1 MFALDEKKTYFCIR
15 LKQLIMSDN
24 ITKEEII
31 EQFKGN
37 KILKYSTYVV
47 GGIAVIVLAV
57 LSYQKFISGPNQEAS
72 KAEIA
77 NAIMYLE
84 KDSTQLA
91 TEEFEYLA
99 SEYNGYKGG
108 ELSQYALGNLY
119 FEQGDYEAAL
129 NELKGVKLDDT
140 YLMTLAIGTQ
150 GDCYSELGD
159 YKSAVEMYIKAATRI
174 KNEATTPLFYFKAGL
189 NAEEAGDFS
198 KAAEYYNIIKSDY
211 LSFASQKGIDKYIT
225 RAENSIIE

>member
-1 MFALDEKKTYFCIR
+1 
-15 LKQLIMSDN
+15 MSEN
-24 ITKEEII
+24 ITKEELI

-37 KILKYSTYVV
+37 KILKYATTGV
-47 GGIAVIVLAV
+47 GVIAVIVLAV
-57 LSYQKFISGPNQEAS
+57 LAYNNFIVEPTEKAS
-72 KAEIA
+72 EAEIA
-77 NAIMYLE
+77 NAVMYLE

-99 SEYNGYKGG
+99 SEYDGYNGG
-108 ELSQYALGNLY
+108 EVAQFELGNLY

-129 NELKGVKLDDT
+129 NELKGVDIDDT

-159 YKSAVEMYIKAATRI
+159 YQSAVEMYVKAAERRDNDVTS
-174 KNEATTPLFYFKAGL
+174 PMFYFKAGL
-189 NAEEAGDFS
+189 NAEEAGDFG
-198 KAAEYYNIIKSDY
+198 KAAEFYKIIKSDY
-211 LSFASQKGIDKYIT
+211 STFANQKGIDKYIT

>member
-1 MFALDEKKTYFCIR
+1 
-15 LKQLIMSDN
+15 MSDN
-24 ITKEEII
+24 ITKEELI

-57 LSYQKFISGPNQEAS
+57 LAYKNFVAEPKEKAS
-72 KAEIA
+72 EAEIA
-77 NAIMYLE
+77 NGIMYLE
-84 KDSTQLA
+84 NDSTRLA
-91 TEEFEYLA
+91 TEEFEYLV
-99 SEYNGYKGG
+99 SEYDGYKGG
-108 ELSQYALGNLY
+108 EVSQYALGNLY

-129 NELKGVKLDDT
+129 NELKGVKLEDT

-159 YKSAVEMYIKAATRI
+159 YQKAVKMYVKAAER
-174 KNEATTPLFYFKAGL
+174 KENDVTTPMFYYKAGL

-198 KAAEYYNIIKSDY
+198 KAAEFYKIIKADY
-211 LSFASQKGIDKYIT
+211 LSFSQQKGIDKYIT

>member
-1 MFALDEKKTYFCIR
+1 
-15 LKQLIMSDN
+15 MSDN

-47 GGIAVIVLAV
+47 GGIAVVVLAV
-57 LSYQKFISGPNQEAS
+57 LSYQKFVSGPKEDAS
-72 KAEIA
+72 KSEIA
-77 NAIMYLE
+77 NGIMYLE
-84 KDSTQLA
+84 KDSTILA
-91 TEEFEYLA
+91 TEEFEYLV

-108 ELSQYALGNLY
+108 EVAQYALGNLY

-129 NELKGVKLDDT
+129 KELKGVKLDDT

-159 YKSAVEMYIKAATRI
+159 YKNAVKMYVKAAERI
-174 KNEATTPLFYFKAGL
+174 KNETTTPMFYFKAGL

-198 KAAEYYNIIKSDY
+198 KAAEYYKIVKSDY

>member
-1 MFALDEKKTYFCIR
+1 
-15 LKQLIMSDN
+15 MSDN
-24 ITKEEII
+24 ITKEVMI

-37 KILKYSTYVV
+37 KILKYSTYAV

-57 LSYQKFISGPNQEAS
+57 LSYQKFVSGPNEEAS

-77 NAIMYLE
+77 NGILYLE

-91 TEEFEYLA
+91 TEEFDYLA
-99 SEYNGYKGG
+99 SEYNKYKGG
-108 ELSQYALGNLY
+108 EVSQYALGNLY
-119 FEQGDYEAAL
+119 FEQGDYELAL
-129 NELKGVKLDDT
+129 NTLKGVKLDDT

-159 YKSAVEMYIKAATRI
+159 YQNAVKMYIKAAERVE
-174 KNEATTPLFYFKAGL
+174 NETTTPLFYFKAGL

-198 KAAEYYNIIKSDY
+198 KAAEYYKIIKTNY
-211 LSFASQKGIDKYIT
+211 LSFASQKGIDKFIT